1 MNRINDEIMTIK
13 IIAFYTGI
21 VNHIITIFLMKITNF
36 AGDFYASLK
45 KIHNMWKDHAM
56 ERILFS

>member
-36 AGDFYASLK
+36 TGNIFESQKMNYK
-45 KIHNMWKDHAM
+45 MRKDQTM
-56 ERILFS
+56 VQILFR